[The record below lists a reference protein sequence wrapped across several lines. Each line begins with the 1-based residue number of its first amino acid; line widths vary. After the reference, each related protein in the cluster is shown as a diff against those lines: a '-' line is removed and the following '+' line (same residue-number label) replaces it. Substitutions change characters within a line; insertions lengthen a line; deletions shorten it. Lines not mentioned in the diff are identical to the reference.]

1 MMTGRRLF
9 AIAAGV
15 LAAGAAAVWLLC
27 YASLPVR
34 DGALQLSGLQG
45 RVAVAFDEYGVP
57 SLTAES
63 RLDAFRVLGYVTAQD
78 RLFQM
83 DLLRRSSAGRLAEI
97 LGEQAVPLDVRQR
110 RLGFSSVAEQVV
122 RRLPDDQ
129 SAVLEAYADG
139 VNSFLT
145 HMTMPPFEFLLL
157 GYQPSRWEPT
167 DSVLVVLAMFQML
180 NGSEDDER
188 MRTVMTASLPAEVTA
203 FLLPPLDA
211 YTAQVLRGGSSRQIP
226 APVPVEALAAL
237 RRPGTYSRSLHMS
250 MVPHRKREI
259 GSNAWVVGRGKTA
272 DGRAILANDMH
283 LDVGVPNIWYR
294 VQMRYSQ
301 VELTGVVVPG
311 IPIVIAGSNGSLSWG
326 LTNVEGDFLDLVRLE
341 INPHNPDE
349 YATVDG
355 WERFTVRKERIAVNG
370 ASERIVE
377 IRGTRWGP
385 VTEGPLMGQS
395 MALHWTALDPEA
407 VDLGLLR
414 MDQARSVQD
423 GIAVVTRAGAP
434 PSNVLLA
441 DDEGHIAW
449 TYMGKIPVRRGLD
462 GSVSLSWADGRTGWN
477 GYIPSD
483 ELPRSID
490 PPSGFLVSA
499 NQRMTDETYPHVIG
513 HAFAGGYR
521 AFRITERLRAM
532 ERIRE
537 QDLMTVQLDT
547 TTQLYDFYRELLQR
561 LLSVEVIAQRKE
573 LADVRQAVDAWNG
586 RADSDS
592 RGLALLVAFRR
603 NLAASVFAPFLQGCR
618 EKEAAFVFDGDL
630 DTPLRSLLTEQ
641 APGTLPDPVR
651 FSDWKGFL
659 LEELSKTVDA
669 LKADY
674 GLSRV
679 DGLAWGTVNHV
690 RMVHPLSEAIPVVGQ
705 WLNMPD
711 DPASGCGPC
720 VRVLSGS
727 LTASERMVV
736 SPRHHAEALFHMPG
750 GQSGHPLSPHYR
762 DQQQNWSQGRST
774 SLVAGKPMHTLT
786 FTPAGTAGRS

>member
-1 MMTGRRLF
+1 MSGRRLF
-9 AIAAGV
+9 AIAAGA
-15 LAAGAAAVWLLC
+15 LAAGAAAVWLLG

-34 DGALQLSGLQG
+34 DGALQLSGLRG
-45 RVAVAFDEYGVP
+45 PVAVAFDEYGIP
-57 SLTAES
+57 SVTAES
-63 RLDAFRVLGYVTAQD
+63 RLDAFRALGYVTAQD

-97 LGEQAVPLDVRQR
+97 LGEQAVPLDARQR
-110 RLGFSSVAEQVV
+110 RLGFSIVAEQVA

-129 SAVLEAYADG
+129 SAVLAAYADG
-139 VNSFLT
+139 VNNFLT
-145 HMTMPPFEFLLL
+145 DMTVPPFEFLLL
-157 GYQPSRWEPT
+157 GYRPARWEPT
-167 DSVLVVLAMFQML
+167 DSLLVILSMFQML
-180 NGSEDDER
+180 NGSEEDER

-211 YTAQVLRGGSSRQIP
+211 YTARLLTGGTPRQISS
-226 APVPVEALAAL
+226 PVPVEALAAL
-237 RRPGTYSRSLHMS
+237 RRPGTSSRSLHMS

-311 IPIVIAGSNGSLSWG
+311 IPIVIAGSNGWLSWG

-349 YATVDG
+349 YATADG
-355 WERFTVRKERIAVNG
+355 WERFMVRTEHIAING
-370 ASERIVE
+370 AADRIVE
-377 IRGTRWGP
+377 IKSTRWGP
-385 VTEGPLMGQS
+385 VSEDPLMGQAL
-395 MALHWTALDPEA
+395 ALHWTALDPEA

-414 MDQARSVQD
+414 MDHARSVRE

-434 PSNVLLA
+434 PSNVLMA
-441 DDEGHIAW
+441 DADGHIAW
-449 TYMGKIPVRRGLD
+449 TYMGRIPIRRGLD
-462 GSVSLSWADGRTGWN
+462 GSVSLSWSDGQTGWN
-477 GYIPSD
+477 GYISPD

-521 AFRITERLRAM
+521 AFRITERLREM

-537 QDLMTVQLDT
+537 QDLLTVQLDT
-547 TTQLYDFYRELLQR
+547 TTQLYEFYRDLLRR
-561 LLSVEVIAQRKE
+561 LLSDEVTARSAD
-573 LADVRQAVDAWNG
+573 LAEVREAVDAWNG

-592 RGLALLVAFRR
+592 RGFALLVAFRR

-651 FSDWKGFL
+651 FADWKAFL
-659 LEELSKTVDA
+659 LQQLSETASA
-669 LKADY
+669 LKSDY
-674 GLSRV
+674 GLTRV

-690 RMVHPLSEAIPVVGQ
+690 RMVHPLSEAIPVLGQ

-711 DPASGCGPC
+711 APASGCGPC

-736 SPRHHAEALFHMPG
+736 SPGHHTEALFHMPG

-762 DQQQNWSQGRST
+762 DQQRNWSQGSAT
-774 SLVAGKPMHTLT
+774 SLLAGKPMHTLT
-786 FTPAGTAGRS
+786 FTPASSAGRL